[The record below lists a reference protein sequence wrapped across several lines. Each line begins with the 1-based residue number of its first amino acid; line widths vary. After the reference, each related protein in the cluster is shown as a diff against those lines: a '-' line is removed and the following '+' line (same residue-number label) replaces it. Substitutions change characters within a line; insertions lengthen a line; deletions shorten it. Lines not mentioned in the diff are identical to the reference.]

1 MRRRGMLLS
10 CLLLCL
16 VLITACGQGTAVE
29 GPEAPTAVAEVTQEP
44 PTATT
49 EPATQ
54 TPEPTAT
61 TEPTATATAEPTFTP
76 TAEPVASSCES
87 CHADQQMLIDT
98 TAPLDEPEES
108 ESSGVG

>member
-1 MRRRGMLLS
+1 MGRRGRLLS

-16 VLITACGQGTAVE
+16 VLATACGQGTAVE
-29 GPEAPTAVAEVTQEP
+29 EAAAPTAVIAEATQP

-49 EPATQ
+49 EPATN

-61 TEPTATATAEPTFTP
+61 TEPTATATAEPTNTP
-76 TAEPVASSCES
+76 TPEPVASNCLA
-87 CHADQQMLIDT
+87 CHSDQQMLIDT
-98 TAPLDEPEES
+98 ASPEEEPEES